1 MKNVLHLVG
10 LRVLRES
17 IFLISNR
24 CRKAQPTVRGTIL
37 RQGILGCLKKLAKQV
52 MVSKLIK
59 SISPRSLAS
68 GSASRLLSWLPS
80 MDM

>member
-24 CRKAQPTVRGTIL
+24 CTVSGTIL

-59 SISPRSLAS
+59 SISPCSLAS